1 MGRISAASTMLIR
14 VGEPVV
20 ARTNQGNATNVIALP
35 VLETASAVSSAGS
48 VTFLTAD
55 NIVRPYVF
63 VK

>member
-20 ARTNQGNATNVIALP
+20 ARTNQGSATNVIALP

-48 VTFLTAD
+48 VRFLMAE
-55 NIVRPYVF
+55 I
-63 VK
+63 